1 MAQNNLERQLRAG
14 IRAAQQG
21 DQQRARQ
28 LLEDLLRRDR
38 DNELAWIW
46 LASVGQS
53 TRERRLCLE
62 RVLRINP
69 LNQRARTALNS
80 LVGVIGQGTT
90 NIDYHAIAAMA
101 VNKLPDQQERPVPR
115 PVAAAVN
122 PASAVRQRSGINRR
136 QLFPILVVAAI
147 VLGILAIGSLL
158 LPSVLA
164 PAATAT
170 PVPTLVAELTEE
182 ATEEIRGPLPTPTFS
197 GTLVTSVF
205 TQPPTFTP
213 TVTATA
219 TSTPTSTA
227 TLPPVDIYNLLF
239 VAQQGSSSPSLFSI
253 NASGA
258 NNTPLITLASAF
270 DYSAAS
276 GRVVFVRGVPYDKP
290 DGTSQL
296 GDEIFLATID
306 TPDDA
311 VQITRDENA
320 RSYAPTISPDGRQI
334 IFVSDRD
341 GDAELYLYDVTSR
354 VSRPLTENDAID
366 TDPHWSPDGTRIVFA
381 SDRRTPGRTELYIL
395 DLLAEDPAQAV
406 TQLTDSRGSK
416 KNPRWSPDSRQ
427 IAFAGESGND
437 FYIYVIDANGQRI
450 RQISR
455 SGGVIETAPAW
466 TPDGNYLL
474 FVSNRS
480 GSVSQMYISTLD
492 GATVRRIATDGQNVL
507 FVQSR

>member
-1 MAQNNLERQLRAG
+1 LAQNNLERQLRAG

-46 LASVGQS
+46 MASIVQS
-53 TRERRLCLE
+53 SHERRICLE
-62 RVLRINP
+62 HVLKINP
-69 LNQRARTALNS
+69 RNTRARDALNS

-90 NIDYHAIAAMA
+90 SIDIQAIAAMA
-101 VNKLPDQQERPVPR
+101 VNKLPDQPDRP
-115 PVAAAVN
+115 AARSSTPSV
-122 PASAVRQRSGINRR
+122 ASAAGISRRGGINRR

-170 PVPTLVAELTEE
+170 PLPTLVAEVTDEVTEE
-182 ATEEIRGPLPTPTFS
+182 ARGPLPTPTFS
-197 GTLVTSVF
+197 GTLVTIAF

-213 TVTATA
+213 TVTE
-219 TSTPTSTA
+219 TPTNTPTATA

-239 VAQQGSSSPSLFSI
+239 VAQQGSSSPSLFGV

-258 NNTPLITLASAF
+258 NNVPLITLASAF
-270 DYSAAS
+270 DYSPAS
-276 GRVVFVRGVPYDKP
+276 GRLVFVRGVLYDGSS
-290 DGTSQL
+290 DL
-296 GDEIFLATID
+296 RDEIFLATID
-306 TPDDA
+306 APADA
-311 VQITRDENA
+311 VQITRDEAA

-341 GDAELYLYDVTSR
+341 GDPELYLYDVTSR
-354 VSRPLTENDAID
+354 VARPLTENDSID

-381 SDRRTPGRTELYIL
+381 SDRRTPGRTELFVL
-395 DLLAEDPAQAV
+395 DLQADDPALAV

-437 FYIYVIDANGQRI
+437 YYIFVTDASGQRI

-455 SGGVIETAPAW
+455 IGGVIDTAPAW
-466 TPDGNYLL
+466 TLDGNYLL

-492 GATVRRIATDGQNVL
+492 GETIRRIPTDGQTVL
-507 FVQSR
+507 SVQSR